1 MAMKVTYETH
11 TLKDEL
17 LPFVFTLLPIRA
29 KGAPRNILLNWH
41 ENIEIIYCIG
51 GKGEVL
57 CGTKFI
63 PIKKGDIVVVNSNL
77 FHDIITTD
85 SADCYYLIVENDFC
99 RSNGID
105 TTKITFNEF
114 IDSENIRKAY
124 EEVIDAYNTFDAFRA
139 AAIRN
144 SVLGLILSLCKEQ
157 AAEIYNTVDDEGAR
171 RIMEIIEYIKLHFT
185 EKLTLEDIA
194 KSNGISRSYL
204 VHEFKKYTK
213 QTVINYI
220 NTIRCINARSLI
232 RNGMD
237 ISSAAFSSGFESV
250 SYFTKTYKKYM
261 SVCPS
266 VEKRG

>member
-1 MAMKVTYETH
+1 MKITYETH

-29 KGAPRNILLNWH
+29 KGAPKNILLNWH

-51 GKGEVL
+51 GEGEVL

-63 PIKKGDIVVVNSNL
+63 QIKKGDIVVVNSNL
-77 FHDIITTD
+77 FHDIITNS

-99 RSNGID
+99 RANGID
-105 TTKITFNEF
+105 TTKITFNEL
-114 IDSENIRKAY
+114 INSEKIRSAY
-124 EEVIDAYNTFDAFRA
+124 QKIIDAYSSFDTFRVAD
-139 AAIRN
+139 IRH
-144 SVLGLILSLCKEQ
+144 SVLELILNLCRDHAVRFEDSV
-157 AAEIYNTVDDEGAR
+157 NDDR
-171 RIMEIIEYIKLHFT
+171 TKRIMEIVEYIKLHFT

-194 KSNGISRSYL
+194 MHNGISRSYL

-213 QTVINYI
+213 QTVVNYI
-220 NTIRCINARSLI
+220 NTLRCINARSLI

-266 VEKRG
+266 NEKKG